1 MIVEIDI
8 IGSDY
13 FGTEE
18 HLGTFKCEVSD
29 DFFGPGWP
37 FGQRRAFHGGGSE
50 SYIHQGKVYYRVS
63 TRPKNK
69 PVEEGDKS

>member
-1 MIVEIDI
+1 MILEIDV

-29 DFFGPGWP
+29 DFFGPNWP
-37 FGQRRAFHGGGSE
+37 FAQRRAFHVGSE
-50 SYIHQGKVYYRVS
+50 SYIHQGKVYYKVS

-69 PVEEGDKS
+69 PVKESDES